1 MPLKQEAFAK
11 CVKIT
16 GTRLTLYCTNTTTVL
31 WNEIKLSLFS
41 KNLWMEF
48 KMIKTRDMPV
58 VSMICNWLKQL
69 EQEVIY
75 LLPPYY

>member
-1 MPLKQEAFAK
+1 M
-11 CVKIT
+11 
-16 GTRLTLYCTNTTTVL
+16 
-31 WNEIKLSLFS
+31 KLSLFS